1 VFQNVL
7 YVVEI
12 ILALTLIGMV
22 TLQAKNLGAG
32 AVFGG
37 DTSFK
42 TGRRGVERTIFYL
55 TTAVSVAFFV
65 VAILILAIAT

>member
-1 VFQNVL
+1 MFLNVL
-7 YVVEI
+7 YVVQI

-55 TTAVSVAFFV
+55 TVAVSVTFFI
-65 VAILILAIAT
+65 VAILILAIST